1 MLAGT
6 AATRDPDPGAI
17 VTLAARDQSFG
28 LAARHCRAPDAPKVS
43 RAFHAALT
51 LDIQHILDQAV
62 VSLGQ
67 RVSPTNVVFLHDP
80 PTVGLAPALTRLG
93 ATVVWSYHVD
103 ADHPNEL
110 AQTAWDWLRPVSTR
124 STRICSPALPA
135 AGRAALRQAR
145 SDPGS
150 SELGIAFFFKL
161 LCASGRCRG
170 IGTARARALASL
182 QLGEPPAVSC
192 ALLTWPS
199 MSRRK

>member
-93 ATVVWSYHVD
+93 ATVVWSYHI
-103 ADHPNEL
+103 
-110 AQTAWDWLRPVSTR
+110 R
-124 STRICSPALPA
+124 SEERRVGKECRSRWSPYH
-135 AGRAALRQAR
+135 
-145 SDPGS
+145 
-150 SELGIAFFFKL
+150 
-161 LCASGRCRG
+161 
-170 IGTARARALASL
+170 
-182 QLGEPPAVSC
+182 
-192 ALLTWPS
+192 
-199 MSRRK
+199 

>member
-51 LDIQHILDQAV
+51 LDIQYILDQAV

-80 PTVGLAPALTRLG
+80 PTVGLERVGHRLLLQ
-93 ATVVWSYHVD
+93 AS
-103 ADHPNEL
+103 
-110 AQTAWDWLRPVSTR
+110 
-124 STRICSPALPA
+124 
-135 AGRAALRQAR
+135 LRQWT
-145 SDPGS
+145 
-150 SELGIAFFFKL
+150 LQ
-161 LCASGRCRG
+161 G
-170 IGTARARALASL
+170 IGTA
-182 QLGEPPAVSC
+182 
-192 ALLTWPS
+192 
-199 MSRRK
+199 